1 MRTSFVCTRFVRGS
15 VFERYLKLVTLR
27 LESWPFLTYN
37 INQLSPQF
45 TNSIYTVLYMIN
57 NSILDELTK
66 RLAELT
72 PKGERFRTKLHSKI
86 ESTLR
91 TGFSEFG
98 VLTKQEFDAQI
109 VALKRAESRVQ
120 ELEVQL
126 EKLEHQVADLK

>member
-1 MRTSFVCTRFVRGS
+1 
-15 VFERYLKLVTLR
+15 
-27 LESWPFLTYN
+27 
-37 INQLSPQF
+37 
-45 TNSIYTVLYMIN
+45 MIN
-57 NSILDELTK
+57 NSILDELTN

-126 EKLEHQVADLK
+126 EKLEHQVANLK

>member
-1 MRTSFVCTRFVRGS
+1 
-15 VFERYLKLVTLR
+15 
-27 LESWPFLTYN
+27 
-37 INQLSPQF
+37 
-45 TNSIYTVLYMIN
+45 MIN
-57 NSILDELTK
+57 NSILDELTN

-72 PKGERFRTKLHSKI
+72 PKGERFRIKLHSKI

-126 EKLEHQVADLK
+126 EKLEHQVANLK

>member
-1 MRTSFVCTRFVRGS
+1 
-15 VFERYLKLVTLR
+15 
-27 LESWPFLTYN
+27 
-37 INQLSPQF
+37 
-45 TNSIYTVLYMIN
+45 MIN

-66 RLAELT
+66 RLTELT

-91 TGFSEFG
+91 TGLSEFG

-126 EKLEHQVADLK
+126 EKLEHQVANLK

>member
-27 LESWPFLTYN
+27 LESRPFLTYKVS
-37 INQLSPQF
+37 QLSQPLA
-45 TNSIYTVLYMIN
+45 NSNYTVLYMIN
-57 NSILDELTK
+57 NSIFDELTK

-91 TGFSEFG
+91 SGFSEFG
-98 VLTKQEFDAQI
+98 VLTKQEFDSQI
-109 VALKRAESRVQ
+109 EALKRAESRIK

-126 EKLEHQVADLK
+126 AELEHQVANLK

>member
-1 MRTSFVCTRFVRGS
+1 MGS
-15 VFERYLKLVTLR
+15 EMCIRDR
-27 LESWPFLTYN
+27 
-37 INQLSPQF
+37 
-45 TNSIYTVLYMIN
+45 YMIN

-126 EKLEHQVADLK
+126 EKLEHQVANLK

>member
-37 INQLSPQF
+37 INQLSPPF

-66 RLAELT
+66 RLTELT

-126 EKLEHQVADLK
+126 EKLEHQVANLK

>member
-1 MRTSFVCTRFVRGS
+1 M
-15 VFERYLKLVTLR
+15 
-27 LESWPFLTYN
+27 TYN
-37 INQLSPQF
+37 VNQLSRLF
-45 TNSIYTVLYMIN
+45 ANSNYTVLYMIN
-57 NSILDELTK
+57 NSIFSELTK

-98 VLTKQEFDAQI
+98 VLTKQEFESQI
-109 VALKRAESRVQ
+109 EALKRAESRIQ

-126 EKLEHQVADLK
+126 EKLEHQVANLK

>member
-1 MRTSFVCTRFVRGS
+1 MQPSFIRTRFVRGS
-15 VFERYLKLVTLR
+15 ISEGYLKLVTLR
-27 LESWPFLTYN
+27 LESRPFLTYN
-37 INQLSPQF
+37 INQLSQPF
-45 TNSIYTVLYMIN
+45 TNSIYAVLYMIN

-98 VLTKQEFDAQI
+98 VLTKQEFDSQI
-109 VALKRAESRVQ
+109 EALKRAESRIQ

-126 EKLEHQVADLK
+126 AELESKVANLK

>member
-1 MRTSFVCTRFVRGS
+1 M
-15 VFERYLKLVTLR
+15 
-27 LESWPFLTYN
+27 
-37 INQLSPQF
+37 
-45 TNSIYTVLYMIN
+45 MN
-57 NSILDELTK
+57 NSIFEELTK

-98 VLTKQEFDAQI
+98 VLTKQEFDSQ
-109 VALKRAESRVQ
+109 VESLRRAEIRIQ

-126 EKLEHQVADLK
+126 EKLERQVANLK